1 MDEPLCWSSIQ
12 IGTFLS
18 AKDGVSHIASVSLI
32 ALLQRCLSAPYL
44 AIIGA
49 ASNAG
54 ADVLMGLARSDLM
67 LYMGTLTA
75 TFPRFHSASSS
86 CPPFPIL
93 LFLSYFLSYLP
104 SHHILLFLSVPSC
117 PPPGNLCSSRHYDSC
132 SPSLAELT
140 QVSSFVAT
148 KVCLS
153 RQNVCGS
160 HRVRPD
166 LGQ

>member
-18 AKDGVSHIASVSLI
+18 AKDGVSHVASVSLI

-49 ASNAG
+49 VSKAG

-67 LYMGTLTA
+67 LYMGTLTG
-75 TFPRFHSASSS
+75 TSSRFPSASSSS

-93 LFLSYFLSYLP
+93 LFLFYFLSYL
-104 SHHILLFLSVPSC
+104 IIIDRFYIALFSALKQTHC
-117 PPPGNLCSSRHYDSC
+117 ARM
-132 SPSLAELT
+132 
-140 QVSSFVAT
+140 
-148 KVCLS
+148 
-153 RQNVCGS
+153 
-160 HRVRPD
+160 
-166 LGQ
+166 